1 LKHKE
6 HNEVIKYELYQCLM
20 LTKFKMPRWTFSTI
34 FQILKMQNVWF
45 LLKWF
50 WKSLLKLITLCGK
63 YYKFMYCCLHL
74 FILYLGRTLS
84 VNWKTLFLIDSCTKV
99 LQNKNLNRELCFD
112 QKLFNGRKKLE
123 HPCHGM
129 HIILCMCVVMYV
141 CIYCFVLES
150 CRLPGV

>member
-1 LKHKE
+1 MFYANKIL
-6 HNEVIKYELYQCLM
+6 NA
-20 LTKFKMPRWTFSTI
+20 KMDY
-34 FQILKMQNVWF
+34 F
-45 LLKWF
+45 LLYFKFYKCKSVDSF
-50 WKSLLKLITLCGK
+50 WIRFVKSLLNHRNLCCGN
-63 YYKFMYCCLHL
+63 YMSLYCCLHL
-74 FILYLGRTLS
+74 INLYLGRTLS
-84 VNWKTLFLIDSCTKV
+84 TNWKTLFLIDSCTKV

-150 CRLPGV
+150 CRLPRV

>member
-1 LKHKE
+1 MNFFYYIPNSKNAKCLIPF
-6 HNEVIKYELYQCLM
+6 EVI
-20 LTKFKMPRWTFSTI
+20 
-34 FQILKMQNVWF
+34 LKITSET
-45 LLKWF
+45 L
-50 WKSLLKLITLCGK
+50 TLCGK